1 MDVRRLL
8 QRAVCLLVASAS
20 AHAFAQAGSLS
31 DDVRRLVAAHKLG
44 TAKVGIC
51 IRDVD
56 SGITLADFNASAPMI
71 PASNMKLLTSG
82 AALLVL
88 SPDFQ
93 FSTELIREGD
103 RLIFKG
109 SGDPALADPEV
120 LALMKPRM
128 TVGDVL
134 DVIADAATTAGVRD
148 VRELVVDDRVFDRE
162 FVHPSW
168 PADKLDRGYSCQV
181 SGLNFHANVILV
193 FPRPGGEG
201 PGSPPSFA
209 IEPES
214 PFLSIS
220 NKARTIANGKNS
232 VWLSREPQTNRF
244 TLHGDVKYAA
254 QVGVEITIHDPAM
267 FAGQLLAERLRSTG
281 AMAAPTVR
289 LAGPGDPASSPG
301 RRVAAVTT
309 PIDEVLKR
317 CNTDSANLYA
327 ESLLKCM
334 GHAVTKE
341 PGSWQNGASV
351 LRMVLSQKL
360 GPDQAAR
367 VTIAD
372 GSGLSRDNAVS
383 AEALARWLE
392 VMGRDRTVRDIFA
405 QSLASPGEGTLRERF
420 RGDKISTHIVA
431 KSGFINGV
439 RTLSGYA
446 IDESTG
452 RRVAF
457 SVMIN
462 DIKTDTQ
469 TLASKELH
477 EQIALLCDRWLAARA
492 SQTPKLGG

>member
-1 MDVRRLL
+1 MDVRRTFH
-8 QRAVCLLVASAS
+8 RAACLLVAFAA
-20 AHAFAQAGSLS
+20 AHAWAQAGSLT
-31 DDVRRLVAAHKLG
+31 DDVTRLVAAQKLG
-44 TAKVGIC
+44 AVKVGIC

-56 SGITLADFNASAPMI
+56 SGITLADLNGSTPMI

-88 SPDFQ
+88 SPEFQ
-93 FSTELIREGD
+93 YTTELVQEGD
-103 RLIFKG
+103 RLVFRG

-120 LALMKPRM
+120 LSLMKPRM

-134 DVIADAATTAGVRD
+134 DVITDATTAAGIRG

-168 PADKLDRGYSCQV
+168 PTDKLDRGYSCQV

-193 FPRPGGEG
+193 FPRPGGDG

-232 VWLSREPQTNRF
+232 VWLSREPETNRF

-254 QVGVEITIHDPAM
+254 QVGVEITIHDPAL
-267 FAGQLLAERLRSTG
+267 FAGRLLAERLRSTG
-281 AMAAPTVR
+281 VMATPAVR
-289 LAGPGDPASSPG
+289 LAGPGDPTSQAG
-301 RRVAAVTT
+301 RQVAAVTT
-309 PIDEVLKR
+309 PIQEVLNR

-327 ESLLKCM
+327 ESLLKSM

-405 QSLASPGEGTLRERF
+405 ESLASPGEGTLRERF
-420 RGDKISTHIVA
+420 RGDKISTHLYA

-446 IDESTG
+446 IDESSG

-457 SVMIN
+457 SVMVN
-462 DIKTDTQ
+462 DIKTDAQ

-477 EQIALLCDRWLAARA
+477 EQIALLCDRWLAARVA
-492 SQTPKLGG
+492 QTPKFGG

>member
-1 MDVRRLL
+1 MDVRRSLH
-8 QRAVCLLVASAS
+8 RAACLLVAFAT
-20 AHAFAQAGSLS
+20 AHAWAQAGSLT
-31 DDVRRLVAAHKLG
+31 DDVRRLVAAQKLG
-44 TAKVGIC
+44 PAKVSVC
-51 IRDVD
+51 IRDVEN
-56 SGITLADFNASAPMI
+56 GITLADLNGSTPMI

-88 SPDFQ
+88 SPEYHYT
-93 FSTELIREGD
+93 TELVQEGD
-103 RLIFKG
+103 RLILRG

-120 LALMKPRM
+120 LSLMKPRM

-134 DVIADAATTAGVRD
+134 DVIADAATTAGVRGA
-148 VRELVVDDRVFDRE
+148 RELVVDDRVFDRE

-193 FPRPGGEG
+193 FPRPGGDG
-201 PGSPPSFA
+201 PGSPPAFA
-209 IEPES
+209 VEPES

-232 VWLSREPQTNRF
+232 VWLSREPETNRF

-254 QVGVEITIHDPAM
+254 QVGVEITIHDPAT
-267 FAGQLLAERLRSTG
+267 FAGQLLAERLRG
-281 AMAAPTVR
+281 AGVMSASTVR
-289 LAGPGDPASSPG
+289 LAEPGEPASTPARSI
-301 RRVAAVTT
+301 AAITT
-309 PIDEVLKR
+309 PIEEVLKR

-327 ESLLKCM
+327 ESLLKSM
-334 GHAVTKE
+334 GHAVTRE
-341 PGSWQNGASV
+341 PGSWKNGASV

-405 QSLASPGEGTLRERF
+405 ESLASPGEGTLRERF
-420 RGDKISTHIVA
+420 RGDKISTHICA

-446 IDESTG
+446 IDEASG

-477 EQIALLCDRWLAARA
+477 EQIALLCDRWLAARVNQ
-492 SQTPKLGG
+492 SPKLGG